1 MRRLGRSRALLIA
14 AIIVLLLTL
23 AMFVFTEIARAP
35 RGDGA
40 LPARPVGAVL
50 TAAVRGRLGVVC

>member
-1 MRRLGRSRALLIA
+1 MIA